1 MAKVGARR
9 AGGSRRGRG
18 QRRAPTWEISDSDT
32 EGPACAEANSEAVA
46 RARDPA
52 EQRRAAAEALRLL
65 RPEQAVRRLVV
76 QVDPGAPRGPR
87 SCTSAG
93 ARALEAPLNYWEVV
107 LGPLRG
113 ERGICQG
120 RLLARNWRRLPNW
133 RDCLKNRLGSGPD
146 LRSWSRW

>member
-1 MAKVGARR
+1 MAKVGASR

-76 QVDPGAPRGPR
+76 QVDPGAPR
-87 SCTSAG
+87 
-93 ARALEAPLNYWEVV
+93 ARARGLEAALLLE
-107 LGPLRG
+107 LGL
-113 ERGICQG
+113 
-120 RLLARNWRRLPNW
+120 WRLPLITGRW
-133 RDCLKNRLGSGPD
+133 SSAHCGVRGASVKAA
-146 LRSWSRW
+146 SWPGIGAGFPTGEIV

>member
-1 MAKVGARR
+1 MAKVGAGG

-32 EGPACAEANSEAVA
+32 EGPAGAEANSEAVA

-76 QVDPGAPRGPR
+76 QVDPGAPR
-87 SCTSAG
+87 
-93 ARALEAPLNYWEVV
+93 ARGLEAALLLE
-107 LGPLRG
+107 LGL
-113 ERGICQG
+113 
-120 RLLARNWRRLPNW
+120 WRRPLITGRW
-133 RDCLKNRLGSGPD
+133 FSAHCGVRGASVKAA
-146 LRSWSRW
+146 SWPGIGAGFPTGEIV